1 MDKVAIVSTIQPE
14 THYTRYLYKE
24 LKNINENIYLLI
36 DDIPENDEFVEGQKD
51 KNIIKL
57 WKANLS
63 LPFAINRF
71 VKLNNISI
79 VHLQHEFNM
88 YGGIKGIPIFLFT
101 MIFLKIVRKNIVVTT
116 HAVVDYRTI
125 DNDFLETFV
134 LDKFKRIKDIA
145 KIAFYLFYK
154 VVGLIADKVI
164 VHSNFTK
171 QIYIDSYKIKESKC
185 FVIPIGVN
193 NLSSVIANDKGLD
206 SKTEWSEEIKG
217 KNIILYFGY
226 ILKRKG
232 LELLIQAISSLKND
246 IPDNVVVLAGGM
258 LENQKGYVDYLKKMI
273 TEKGLTKEIIFTGFL
288 SKKEI
293 DFLYNKCDF
302 VVLPYTYSISSSLP
316 LSLAFEAGKPV
327 IASDIGTL
335 RDEIIDNVNGLFF
348 KNGDLK
354 ELCDKIYLLSTNNN
368 LLRRLQNGAK
378 REFGI
383 RSWAKIAKL
392 TNEVI
397 YSNKKP
403 N

>member
-1 MDKVAIVSTIQPE
+1 MNKVAIVSTIQPE

-24 LKNINENIYLLI
+24 LRNINENIYLLI
-36 DDIPENDEFVEGQKD
+36 DDIPENDEFIEAQKG

-63 LPFAINRF
+63 LPFVINRF
-71 VKLNNISI
+71 VELNNISI

-88 YGGIKGIPIFLFT
+88 YGGIKGIPVFLFT
-101 MIFLKIVRKNIVVTT
+101 IIFLKIVRKNIVVTT

-134 LDKFKRIKDIA
+134 LGKFKRIKDIA

-171 QIYIDSYKIKESKC
+171 QIYIDSYKVKESKC

-193 NLSSVIANDKGLD
+193 KLTQIVNDKELD
-206 SKTEWSEEIKG
+206 SKTEWAEKIKD
-217 KNIILYFGY
+217 KNIVLYFGY

-232 LELLIQAISSLKND
+232 LELLIEAISRLKSE
-246 IPDNVVVLAGGM
+246 IPNSALILAGGM
-258 LENQKGYVDYLKKMI
+258 LKNQKEYVGYLKKMV
-273 TEKGLTKEIIFTGFL
+273 TEKGLTKKIIFTGFL
-288 SKKEI
+288 SKKDI
-293 DFLYNKCDF
+293 IFLYNKCDF
-302 VVLPYTYSISSSLP
+302 VVLPYTHSISSSLP

-348 KNGDLK
+348 KSGSLK
-354 ELCDKIYLLSTNNN
+354 ELCDKIHLLSTNNS

-392 TNEVI
+392 TNDVI
-397 YSNKKP
+397 YSNEKP